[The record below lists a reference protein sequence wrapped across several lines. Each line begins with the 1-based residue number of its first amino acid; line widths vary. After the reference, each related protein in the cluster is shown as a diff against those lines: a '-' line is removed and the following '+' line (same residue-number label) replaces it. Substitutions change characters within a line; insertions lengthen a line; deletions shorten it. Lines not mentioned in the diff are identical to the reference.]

1 MGSKWPVVRLGSHC
15 QKIGSGATPK
25 GGSSVYSDSGTVC
38 LIRSQNIYNDGFS
51 PSGLVYIS
59 EDAADKLKNVIVQ
72 ESDIL
77 LNITGDSVARVCLAE
92 ECYLPARVNQHV
104 AIIRPNPKDFDAR
117 YLRYVLASPKGQQIL
132 LNLASAG
139 ATRNALTKSMIED
152 FEVSKPLLSI
162 QKAVADHLESLDN
175 KITLNRQIN
184 QTLEQMA
191 QALFKS
197 WFVDFDPVVDNALDA
212 GFFEQNSD
220 LPEELL
226 RRVEQRKAVRQ
237 RPDFKPLP
245 AEIRQLFP
253 AAFEE
258 CEEPSLGLGGWVPKG
273 WGTCITTDFGDVVCG
288 KTPSKSNNDFYG
300 DDVQFI
306 KIPDMHGNVF
316 IINSADKLSS
326 LGSESQIKK
335 LLPENSIC
343 VSSIATVG
351 LVSITTKPAHTNQ
364 QINSVKPNKNHFVNY
379 LYFAMREKK
388 NLFHDLASAGSTTL
402 NMNTSVFSKVP
413 FILPKTDVLS
423 DFQLRSSSYLNKI
436 KQAMQEIDT
445 LSNLR
450 DTLLPKLISGEL
462 SLSDDGTLA
471 SGNTD
476 CELCQTAMPSAW
488 QPSTDFTIKKTT
500 P

>member
-1 MGSKWPVVRLGSHC
+1 MLLPDYLYYYISSASFKAIVE
-15 QKIGSGATPK
+15 KYK
-25 GGSSVYSDSGTVC
+25 GGSVQGYTNIATLKALPIPVPSIGT
-38 LIRSQNIYNDGFS
+38 
-51 PSGLVYIS
+51 
-59 EDAADKLKNVIVQ
+59 
-72 ESDIL
+72 
-77 LNITGDSVARVCLAE
+77 
-92 ECYLPARVNQHV
+92 
-104 AIIRPNPKDFDAR
+104 
-117 YLRYVLASPKGQQIL
+117 
-132 LNLASAG
+132 
-139 ATRNALTKSMIED
+139 
-152 FEVSKPLLSI
+152 
-162 QKAVADHLESLDN
+162 QKAIVENLIPLDN

-184 QTLEQMA
+184 QTLEQMV

-220 LPEELL
+220 LPEALL
-226 RRVEQRKAVRQ
+226 CRAKQRKAVREQ
-237 RPDFKPLP
+237 PDFKPLP
-245 AEIRQLFP
+245 AETRQLFP

-258 CEEPSLGLGGWVPKG
+258 CQEPSLGIGGWVPKG

-316 IINSADKLSS
+316 IINSADKLSA

-364 QINSVKPNKNHFVNY
+364 QINSVKPNKNYFVNY

-462 SLSDDGTLA
+462 RLNDDGTLA

-476 CELCQTAMPSAW
+476 C
-488 QPSTDFTIKKTT
+488 
-500 P
+500 